1 MVFELKS
8 QVLGFEELQQIKLE
22 KIDDMFA
29 KAVNA
34 EGEHPSFVLVNPFM
48 LREYDFEVPDYI
60 KILMDIDENSQLAIY
75 NVMVIQ
81 SPLEN
86 SLVNFIAPFVFNFD
100 NNSAAQIVLDN
111 NIYPQYGILEPL
123 NAFMQQTQ
131 E

>member
-8 QVLGFEELQQIKLE
+8 QVLGFEELQRLNLE

-29 KAVNA
+29 KATNND
-34 EGEHPSFVLVNPFM
+34 GEHPSFVLVNPFM

-60 KILMDIDENSQLAIY
+60 KVLMDIDEKSNIAIY

-81 SPLEN
+81 NPLEN
-86 SLVNFIAPFVFNFD
+86 SLINFIAPFIFNFD
-100 NNSAAQIVLDN
+100 NTTAAQIVLDTN
-111 NIYPQYGILEPL
+111 SYPQYGILEPL
-123 NAFMQQTQ
+123 NTFIVS